1 MSLEEWEEAGR
12 NLVSIIEVAVVQNRL
27 RMPQNIGSYGRITER
42 VYVMALVAMNN
53 MLRLA
58 KEEKYAVGQFNINNL
73 EFTQAIIEAA
83 AEERSP
89 VIFGVSEGALNYMGL
104 EFTVAMAKAAADKY
118 AIPVALHLDHGS
130 SFTVVLQ
137 CIRAGFSSVMFD
149 GSHYS
154 LAENIA
160 LTQKVVEIAHAVGV
174 SVEGE
179 LGTIGGTEDDLS
191 VAEEDAA
198 FAKPEE
204 AIRFWEETGVDALA
218 LAVGTAHGVYK
229 GEPHI
234 RFDIIAEVASK
245 LKVPIVLHGGSG
257 VPDDAIRKAINHG
270 VGKVNVNTENQI
282 ASTATIRRILA
293 AKPELIDP
301 RKYLGPGREAIKEVV
316 KTKICLFGSNNRV

>member
-1 MSLEEWEEAGR
+1 
-12 NLVSIIEVAVVQNRL
+12 
-27 RMPQNIGSYGRITER
+27 
-42 VYVMALVAMNN
+42 MALIAMSN
-53 MLRLA
+53 MLRRA
-58 KEEKYAVGQFNINNL
+58 KEKKYAVGQFNINNL

-83 AEERSP
+83 SEERSP
-89 VIFGVSEGALNYMGL
+89 VIFGVSEGALKYMGL

-130 SFTVVLQ
+130 SFTVVMQ

-149 GSHYS
+149 GSHHPF
-154 LAENIA
+154 AENIA
-160 LTQKVVEIAHAVGV
+160 LTKKIVEAAHIMGV

-204 AIRFWEETGVDALA
+204 AVLFWEETRVDALA

-234 RFDIIAEVASK
+234 RFDIIAEVANK
-245 LKVPIVLHGGSG
+245 IEAPIVLHGGSG
-257 VPDDAIRKAINHG
+257 VPDESIRKAISHG

-282 ASTATIRRILA
+282 ASTETIRKILA
-293 AKPELIDP
+293 AKPDLIDP
-301 RKYLGPGREAIKEVV
+301 RKYLGPGREAIKDVV
-316 KTKICLFGSNNRV
+316 KTKIRLFGSHNQA